1 MSFVPLLVEV
11 FGSIKI
17 FPGVAPVP
25 ENASIEEYL
34 SSNIRNKNYE
44 GILAAIACGAN
55 INNTSCNRQTPL
67 DQGIETKSVLI
78 TELLLLNGANV
89 NQPVPLLDEGA
100 AINRAIMLNHI
111 GLGELR
117 LKSNPPNGSVGG
129 HGSLKN
135 HALTA
140 CRCVT
145 TLL

>member
-1 MSFVPLLVEV
+1 MYVYFQVFCSLTTLL
-11 FGSIKI
+11 
-17 FPGVAPVP
+17 GVAPVP

-55 INNTSCNRQTPL
+55 INNTSCNKQTPL

-89 NQPVPLLDEGA
+89 NQPVPILDDGA

-111 GLGELR
+111 GLGWSYN
-117 LKSNPPNGSVGG
+117 KV
-129 HGSLKN
+129 KN
-135 HALTA
+135 VKQIQFH
-140 CRCVT
+140 C
-145 TLL
+145 